1 MKKIL
6 LLTLLTITSG
16 LTGCHKPVAINNP
29 LSVKAQPDAVWLAC
43 KEELRD
49 RGFEIDFQN
58 RKLGVIE
65 TRPLLSRQWFEFW
78 KKDVVD
84 ARSLARSSTQT
95 TNRIVSINISG
106 DNDNQIVK
114 CTVNVNK
121 QFSSSIGGSAAVRAE
136 DNYYIT
142 TNMLEKKDLDRKTIW
157 QPAGNDSALEQAILR
172 SIKARVQ

>member
-1 MKKIL
+1 MKKTLLLIL
-6 LLTLLTITSG
+6 LIITG

-29 LSVKAQPDAVWLAC
+29 LSVNAQSDTVWLAC

-58 RKLGVIE
+58 RKLGIIE
-65 TRPLLSRQWFEFW
+65 SRPLISRQWFEFW

-84 ARSLARSSTQT
+84 AGSLARSSTQT
-95 TNRIVSINISG
+95 TNRIVIINISG
-106 DNDNQIVK
+106 ENDNQTVK

-121 QFSSSIGGSAAVRAE
+121 QYSSSIGGSAAVRAE

-157 QPAGNDSALEQAILR
+157 QPVGNDSALEQAILR

>member
-6 LLTLLTITSG
+6 LLILLTITG
-16 LTGCHKPVAINNP
+16 LTGCHKPAAINNP
-29 LSVKAQPDAVWLAC
+29 LSVKAQSDTVWLAC

-58 RKLGVIE
+58 RKLGIIE
-65 TRPLLSRQWFEFW
+65 SKPLISRQWFEFW

-84 ARSLARSSTQT
+84 AGSLARSSTQT

-106 DNDNQIVK
+106 EDTGQIIK
-114 CTVNVNK
+114 CTVHVNK
-121 QFSSSIGGSAAVRAE
+121 QFSSSIGGSAEIRTE

-142 TNMLEKKDLDRKTIW
+142 TNMLEKKDSDKETIW
-157 QPAGNDSALEQAILR
+157 QPAGNDTALEQAILR